1 MEKTGTPNEYRRVV
15 KERILEYAM
24 REFLSHGIR
33 AVTMN
38 DIATE
43 LCISKRTVYEI
54 YADKQDLVLDCLH
67 YHFQM
72 AKIRMQEETAKCS
85 NVMELL
91 VSFYNSH
98 INDISNFCPAFTDDL
113 KRYAKAMEY
122 IQEITE
128 ERNKKALMFFE
139 RGVEEGYFRSD
150 VDYDV
155 VLQLTHE
162 TTIAFSEKRLFERYS
177 LPMLFRNFLL
187 TYLRGISTLKG
198 VELLDGLLGNQEKIE
213 D

>member
-67 YHFQM
+67 YHFQVTES
-72 AKIRMQEETAKCS
+72 RRLEEAAKCS

-91 VSFYNSH
+91 VSFYNTQ
-98 INDISNFCPAFTDDL
+98 INEISNFCPAFTDDI
-113 KRYAKAMEY
+113 KRYTKAVEY
-122 IQEITE
+122 IHEVTE
-128 ERNKKALMFFE
+128 ERNKKALAFFE

-150 VDYDV
+150 FDYDV
-155 VLQLTHE
+155 VLQLAHE
-162 TTIAFSEKRLFERYS
+162 TTVAISEKRLFERYPLS
-177 LPMLFRNFLL
+177 QLFRNFLL

-198 VELLDGLLGNQEKIE
+198 VELLDGLLEKQENSE